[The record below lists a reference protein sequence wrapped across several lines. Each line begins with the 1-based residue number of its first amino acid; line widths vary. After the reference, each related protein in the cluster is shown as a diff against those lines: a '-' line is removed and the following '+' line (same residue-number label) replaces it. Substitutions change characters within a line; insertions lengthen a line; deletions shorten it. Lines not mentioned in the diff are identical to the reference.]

1 MTSLSASRDL
11 SINPQEDTVIAAI
24 RSSIFRI
31 GAITIVAAGVLL
43 APAAVPFAAD
53 QPAAGVVQ
61 VTYIRPE
68 AFRDIGDNGRVTT
81 DKRRDALLAE
91 LARHV
96 ERIAAPRIPTG
107 STLSITVTG
116 VDMAGDFEWW
126 RGPRADHVRIVK
138 DVYPPR
144 ISLGF
149 RLVDAS
155 SNTLA
160 EGRRELTDPA
170 FLTGIEYRN
179 DLLRHE
185 KKLLDDWLAREFPER
200 QP

>member
-1 MTSLSASRDL
+1 M
-11 SINPQEDTVIAAI
+11 AAT

-53 QPAAGVVQ
+53 QPSAGVVQ

-68 AFRDIGDNGRVTT
+68 TFRDVGDNGRVTT
-81 DKRRDALLAE
+81 DKRRDTLLGE

-96 ERIAAPRIPTG
+96 ERNAAPRIPAG
-107 STLSITVTG
+107 STLSIAVTD

-126 RGPRADHVRIVK
+126 HGPRSDHIRIVK

-144 ISLGF
+144 IKLDF
-149 RLVDAS
+149 RLADAAGGAI
-155 SNTLA
+155 A
-160 EGRRELTDPA
+160 EGRRELTDLS
-170 FLTGIEYRN
+170 FMTNVEYRN
-179 DLLRHE
+179 DLLRYE
-185 KKLLDDWLAREFPER
+185 KKLIDDWLEREFPGPKSQR
-200 QP
+200 ADNR

>member
-1 MTSLSASRDL
+1 VTAHSAGQGL
-11 SINPQEDTVIAAI
+11 SINQQEDTVMAAT

-53 QPAAGVVQ
+53 QPSAGVVQ

-68 AFRDIGDNGRVTT
+68 TFRDVGDNGRVTT
-81 DKRRDALLAE
+81 DKRRDTLLGE

-96 ERIAAPRIPTG
+96 ERNAAPRIPAG
-107 STLSITVTG
+107 STLSIAVTD

-149 RLVDAS
+149 RLVHAS
-155 SNTLA
+155 GNTLA

-170 FLTGIEYRN
+170 FLTSIEYRN

>member
-1 MTSLSASRDL
+1 M
-11 SINPQEDTVIAAI
+11 AAT

-53 QPAAGVVQ
+53 QPSAGVVQ
-61 VTYIRPE
+61 VTYIRPDT
-68 AFRDIGDNGRVTT
+68 FRDVGDNGRVTT
-81 DKRRDALLAE
+81 DKRRDALLGE

-96 ERIAAPRIPTG
+96 ERNAVPRIPAG
-107 STLSITVTG
+107 STLSIAVTD

-126 RGPRADHVRIVK
+126 LGPRADHVRIVK

-149 RLVDAS
+149 RLVDATG
-155 SNTLA
+155 NTLA
-160 EGRRELTDPA
+160 EGRRELTDTA
-170 FLTGIEYRN
+170 FLISIEYRN
-179 DLLRHE
+179 DLLRYE